1 MPGAGQHSGETTHR
15 SSIISWEVFVLLKAL
30 SVIRNRYTL
39 KLLRAEEDLLKGC
52 AWEKLKD

>member
-1 MPGAGQHSGETTHR
+1 MPGARQHSGETTHR

-39 KLLRAEEDLLKGC
+39 KLRRSEEDLLKGC
-52 AWEKLKD
+52 AWEKLED